1 MLDGDLAWEG
11 CARNS
16 GVVKVIENICAEG
29 AVRAQR
35 VLRGHAEV
43 FVFEADGFVHHV

>member
-1 MLDGDLAWEG
+1 MLNGDRAWEA

-16 GVVKVIENICAEG
+16 GDVKVIENICAEG

-35 VLRGHAEV
+35 VLREYAEV
-43 FVFEADGFVHHV
+43 CVFEADGFVHHV